1 MHNSSTTKTMNQI
14 TNNIM
19 MIEPVLFNYNT
30 ETAQDNHYQNN
41 NTDLT
46 QNEIQQKA
54 LNEFNDFVSLLR
66 SKKVN
71 VHVFKDT
78 KSPETPDSIFP
89 NNWISFH
96 NTGEIF
102 LFPMFAKNR
111 RLERRYDI
119 IDELAKDFDISN
131 IHNLTSYEAEN
142 IFLEGTGSMILD
154 NKNKICYA
162 AKSKR
167 TNELALN
174 DFCNKLNY
182 RSVLFHAN
190 QTVNGDRLPIYH
202 TNVMM
207 CIAENFVIICLD
219 SIDCEIEKNNVINII
234 NKSKKEIIEISEE
247 QANNFAGNM
256 LQIEGD
262 EKYLV
267 MSKSAYSSLSMQQI
281 NKIETYCKIL
291 YSDLSTIENFGGG
304 SARCMMAEIFLPLKK

>member
-1 MHNSSTTKTMNQI
+1 
-14 TNNIM
+14 
-19 MIEPVLFNYNT
+19 
-30 ETAQDNHYQNN
+30 
-41 NTDLT
+41 
-46 QNEIQQKA
+46 
-54 LNEFNDFVSLLR
+54 
-66 SKKVN
+66 
-71 VHVFKDT
+71 
-78 KSPETPDSIFP
+78 
-89 NNWISFH
+89 
-96 NTGEIF
+96 
-102 LFPMFAKNR
+102 MFAKNR

-119 IDELAKDFDISN
+119 IDELAKDFDVFN
-131 IHNLTSYEAEN
+131 VHNLTSYEAEN

-219 SIDCEIEKNNVINII
+219 SIDCEIEKNNVINTI

>member
-30 ETAQDNHYQNN
+30 ETALDNHYQKN

-54 LNEFNDFVSLLR
+54 LKEFNDFVSLLR

-131 IHNLTSYEAEN
+131 VHNLTSYEAKN
-142 IFLEGTGSMILD
+142 IFLEGT
-154 NKNKICYA
+154 CV
-162 AKSKR
+162 
-167 TNELALN
+167 
-174 DFCNKLNY
+174 F
-182 RSVLFHAN
+182 
-190 QTVNGDRLPIYH
+190 
-202 TNVMM
+202 
-207 CIAENFVIICLD
+207 
-219 SIDCEIEKNNVINII
+219 
-234 NKSKKEIIEISEE
+234 
-247 QANNFAGNM
+247 
-256 LQIEGD
+256 
-262 EKYLV
+262 
-267 MSKSAYSSLSMQQI
+267 
-281 NKIETYCKIL
+281 
-291 YSDLSTIENFGGG
+291 
-304 SARCMMAEIFLPLKK
+304 

>member
-1 MHNSSTTKTMNQI
+1 MYNSSTTKTMNQI

-19 MIEPVLFNYNT
+19 MIEPVLFNYNS
-30 ETAQDNHYQNN
+30 ETALDNHYQKNS
-41 NTDLT
+41 TDLT
-46 QNEIQQKA
+46 QNEIQLKA
-54 LNEFNDFVSLLR
+54 LKEFNDFVSLLR

-131 IHNLTSYEAEN
+131 VHNLTSYEAKN

-182 RSVLFHAN
+182 KSVLFHAN

-207 CIAENFVIICLD
+207 CIAENFVIICID
-219 SIDCEIEKNNVINII
+219 SIDCEIEKNNVINNI

-267 MSKSAYSSLSMQQI
+267 MSKLSYSE
-281 NKIETYCKIL
+281 KRT
-291 YSDLSTIENFGGG
+291 
-304 SARCMMAEIFLPLKK
+304 AIFF

>member
-1 MHNSSTTKTMNQI
+1 MFI
-14 TNNIM
+14 
-19 MIEPVLFNYNT
+19 
-30 ETAQDNHYQNN
+30 
-41 NTDLT
+41 
-46 QNEIQQKA
+46 
-54 LNEFNDFVSLLR
+54 
-66 SKKVN
+66 
-71 VHVFKDT
+71 VFKDT
-78 KSPETPDSIFP
+78 KIQNTRFYFS

-131 IHNLTSYEAEN
+131 VHNLTSYEAEN

-219 SIDCEIEKNNVINII
+219 SIDCEIEKNNVIKTI